1 MHGAWRIEKKPKK
14 GYSMNFPPSP
24 LQRYQSIIEDFPAFE
39 EATRRPLARF
49 IWAHKQRIDPAKL
62 NALLT
67 AEGYRLVS
75 LDWHP
80 GAFRVA
86 FEPNPLG
93 GHWTYQAGFFHIQEA
108 ASMVPVLL
116 LSPRPGMRIMDL
128 CAAPGNKTVQAA
140 SAMENTGTVVAND
153 LRHQRMASIRMHV
166 DRLGLVNVS
175 TTCRDGGSYPRK
187 AGLFDAVLV
196 DAPCSCEG
204 TSRKNTDILHRPV
217 PGRGRLLLRQKRLLE
232 RAVRLCRP
240 GGRIVYST
248 CTYDPEENE
257 AIVDAVLRAMPDKVE
272 MLPSSLPGLRTAPG
286 LTSWHQERFHPD
298 LRHALRIWP
307 HLNDTGGFFA
317 AVLQRTGGLFLPPEP
332 SPALSDSE
340 YEDENRNGYRLF
352 PDPEQITSLLSNRFG
367 IGRSAFEGLCLL
379 TRNKRQVFLAAS
391 DHRPTV
397 EPPAATGLPLL
408 HLSMK
413 TPKLTTAGAAFLG
426 PFARHNVIDVDAD
439 QRVRYLARRSFSL
452 RRSQLAETT
461 EDGHVLVRYDSAVL
475 GVGRMFKRQ
484 MQVDSFY
491 PKRFA
496 ALPAD
501 G

>member
-1 MHGAWRIEKKPKK
+1 
-14 GYSMNFPPSP
+14 MNSPPSP
-24 LQRYQSIIEDFPAFE
+24 LQRYHSIIEDVPAFE
-39 EATRRPLARF
+39 AAIRRSLTRF
-49 IWAHKQRIDPAKL
+49 IWVHQMRIEPAKL
-62 NALLT
+62 AALLQ
-67 AEGYRLVS
+67 ADGYRLSPLV
-75 LDWHP
+75 WNP
-80 GAFRVA
+80 GAFRVTL
-86 FEPNPLG
+86 EPTPLG

-140 SAMENTGTVVAND
+140 SAMENSGTVVAND

-166 DRLGLVNVS
+166 DRLGLINVS

-204 TSRKNTDILHRPV
+204 TSRKNTDILQRPV
-217 PGRGRLLLRQKRLLE
+217 PGRGRLLMRQKRLLE

-257 AIVDAVLRAMPDKVE
+257 AVVDAVLRDMPDKVE
-272 MLPSSLPGLRTAPG
+272 MLPSSLPGLRAAAG
-286 LTSWHQERFHPD
+286 VTSWHQERYHPD

-332 SPALSDSE
+332 SPALSDPG
-340 YEDENRNGYRLF
+340 YEDENRKGYRLF
-352 PDPEQITSLLSNRFG
+352 PEPEQITSLLSNRFG
-367 IGRSAFEGLCLL
+367 IARSALDNLCLL
-379 TRNKRQVFLAAS
+379 TRNRRQVFVAAS

-397 EPPAATGLPLL
+397 EPPPATGLPLL

-426 PFARHNVIDVDAD
+426 RFARCNVIDVDTD
-439 QRVRYLARRSFSL
+439 QLGRYLTRRSFSL
-452 RRSQLAETT
+452 HRSQLAETN
-461 EDGHVLVRYDSAVL
+461 EDGHVLIRYDGAVL
-475 GVGRMFKRQ
+475 GVGRLFKSQ
-484 MQVDSFY
+484 MKVDSFY

-496 ALPAD
+496 ALVTD

>member
-1 MHGAWRIEKKPKK
+1 
-14 GYSMNFPPSP
+14 MNSTPSP
-24 LQRYQSIIEDFPAFE
+24 LHRYHPIIEDVPGFE
-39 EATRRPLARF
+39 EAIQRPLARF
-49 IWAHKQRIDPAKL
+49 IWTHRLRIEPD
-62 NALLT
+62 
-67 AEGYRLVS
+67 RLVS
-75 LDWHP
+75 LLSQDGYRLSPLVWNP
-80 GAFRVA
+80 GAFRVTL
-86 FEPNPLG
+86 EPTPLG

-108 ASMVPVLL
+108 ASMVPVRL
-116 LSPRPGMRIMDL
+116 LSPQPGMRVMDL

-140 SAMENTGTVVAND
+140 SAMQNSGTVVAND

-196 DAPCSCEG
+196 DTPCSCEG
-204 TSRKNTDILHRPV
+204 TSRKNTDILQRPV
-217 PGRGRLLLRQKRLLE
+217 PGRERLLLRQKRLLE
-232 RAVRLCRP
+232 RAVRFCRP

-257 AIVDAVLRAMPDKVE
+257 AVVDAILRAMPDKIKMMAV
-272 MLPSSLPGLRTAPG
+272 SLPGLRSAPG
-286 LTSWHQERFHPD
+286 VTAWKKQRYHPD
-298 LRHALRIWP
+298 LQHALRIWP

-317 AVLQRTGGLFLPPEP
+317 AVLQRTGGLFSGIEP
-332 SPALSDSE
+332 SPALSDPV
-340 YEDENRNGYRLF
+340 YPTENPKGYLLF
-352 PDPEQITSLLSNRFG
+352 PEPEQIAALLEKRFG
-367 IGRSAFEGLCLL
+367 IAGAVFEGLCFL
-379 TRNKRQVFLAAS
+379 TRNKRQVFVATS

-413 TPKLTTAGAAFLG
+413 TPKLTTVGAAFLG
-426 PFARHNVIDVDAD
+426 PHARHNIIDVDAD
-439 QRVRYLARRSFSL
+439 QRIRYLTRRSFPV

-461 EDGHVLVRYDSAVL
+461 EDGHVLIRYDGAVL
-475 GVGRMFKRQ
+475 GVGRLRQ
-484 MQVDSFY
+484 AQMEVDSFY

>member
-1 MHGAWRIEKKPKK
+1 
-14 GYSMNFPPSP
+14 MNSPSSP
-24 LQRYQSIIEDFPAFE
+24 LQRYHPIIEDVPAFE
-39 EATRRPLARF
+39 EAIRRSLARF
-49 IWAHKQRIDPAKL
+49 IWVHQMRIEPAKL
-62 NALLT
+62 AALLQ
-67 AEGYRLVS
+67 ADGYRLSPLV
-75 LDWHP
+75 WNP

-86 FEPNPLG
+86 FEPHPLG
-93 GHWTYQAGFFHIQEA
+93 AHWTYQAGFFHIQEA

-140 SAMENTGTVVAND
+140 SVMKNSGTVVAND

-204 TSRKNTDILHRPV
+204 TSRKNTDILQRPV
-217 PGRGRLLLRQKRLLE
+217 PGRDRLLLRQKRLLE
-232 RAVRLCRP
+232 RAIRLCRP

-257 AIVDAVLRAMPDKVE
+257 AVVDAVLRAMPDKVE
-272 MLPSSLPGLRTAPG
+272 MLPVSVTGLRAAPG
-286 LTSWHQERFHPD
+286 LTQWQRERYHPD
-298 LRHALRIWP
+298 LRYALRLWP

-317 AVLQRTGGLFLPPEP
+317 AVLQRTGGLILPPEP
-332 SPALSDSE
+332 SPALSDPG
-340 YEDENRNGYRLF
+340 YEDENPNGYRIY
-352 PDPEQITSLLSNRFG
+352 PQPEQITSLLLNRFG
-367 IGRSAFEGLCLL
+367 IDRSAFKHLRLL
-379 TRNKRQVFLAAS
+379 TRNRRQVFLAAA

-397 EPPAATGLPLL
+397 EPPPATGLPLL

-426 PFARHNVIDVDAD
+426 PFARCNIIDAD
-439 QRVRYLARRSFSL
+439 SDQIHRYLTRRSFSL
-452 RRSQLAETT
+452 RRSQLAQTT
-461 EDGHVLVRYDSAVL
+461 EDGHVLIRYDGAVL
-475 GVGRMFKRQ
+475 GVGRLFKRQ

-496 ALPAD
+496 ALD
-501 G
+501 TNG

>member
-1 MHGAWRIEKKPKK
+1 
-14 GYSMNFPPSP
+14 MNSPPSP
-24 LQRYQSIIEDFPAFE
+24 LQRYHPIIEDVPAFE
-39 EATRRPLARF
+39 EAIRRPLARF
-49 IWAHKQRIDPAKL
+49 IWTHKQRIEPAKL
-62 NALLT
+62 ESLLH
-67 AEGYRLVS
+67 AGGYRLTP
-75 LDWHP
+75 LDWYP
-80 GAFRVA
+80 EAFRVTV
-86 FEPNPLG
+86 EPAPLG

-108 ASMVPVLL
+108 ASMVPVRL

-140 SAMENTGTVVAND
+140 AAMENSGTVVAND

-166 DRLGLVNVS
+166 DRLGQVNVS

-204 TSRKNTDILHRPV
+204 TSRKNADILQRPV
-217 PGRGRLLLRQKRLLE
+217 PGRDRLILRQQHLLE

-257 AIVDAVLRAMPDKVE
+257 AVVDAVLRDMPDKVE
-272 MLPSSLPGLRTAPG
+272 VLPASLPGLRAAPG
-286 LTSWHQERFHPD
+286 LTSWQQERYHPG

-307 HLNDTGGFFA
+307 HLNDTGGFFV

-332 SPALSDSE
+332 SPTLSDPG
-340 YEDENRNGYRLF
+340 YEEENRNGCRLF
-352 PDPEQITSLLSNRFG
+352 PEAEQIISLLSKRFG
-367 IGRSAFEGLCLL
+367 IGRSAFDNLRLL
-379 TRNKRQVFLAAS
+379 TRTKRRVFVAAS

-397 EPPAATGLPLL
+397 EPPPATGLPLL

-426 PFARHNVIDVDAD
+426 RFARRNVIDVDAD
-439 QRVRYLARRSFSL
+439 QRRRYLRRQSFFL
-452 RRSQLAETT
+452 RPSQLGKDT
-461 EDGHVLVRYDSAVL
+461 EDGHVLIRFDGAVL
-475 GVGRMFKRQ
+475 GVGRLRKAQ
-484 MQVDSFY
+484 MEVDSFY

-496 ALPAD
+496 ALD
-501 G
+501 TNG

>member
-1 MHGAWRIEKKPKK
+1 
-14 GYSMNFPPSP
+14 MNSPPSP
-24 LQRYQSIIEDFPAFE
+24 LQRYHPIIEDVPAFE
-39 EATRRPLARF
+39 EASRRSLARF
-49 IWAHKQRIDPAKL
+49 IWVHQMRIEPAKL
-62 NALLT
+62 TALLQ
-67 AEGYRLVS
+67 ADGYRLSPLV
-75 LDWHP
+75 WNP

-116 LSPRPGMRIMDL
+116 LSPRPCMRIMDL

-140 SAMENTGTVVAND
+140 SVMKNSGTVVAND

-204 TSRKNTDILHRPV
+204 TSRKNTDILQRPV
-217 PGRGRLLLRQKRLLE
+217 PGRDRLLLRQKRLLE
-232 RAVRLCRP
+232 RAIRLCRP

-257 AIVDAVLRAMPDKVE
+257 AVVDAVLRDMPDKVE
-272 MLPSSLPGLRTAPG
+272 MLPASLPGLRVAPG
-286 LTSWHQERFHPD
+286 LTTWQQERYHLS

-307 HLNDTGGFFA
+307 HLNDTGGFFV
-317 AVLQRTGGLFLPPEP
+317 AVLLRTGGLFLPQEP
-332 SPALSDSE
+332 SPALSDPE
-340 YEDENRNGYRLF
+340 YENENRNGYRLF
-352 PDPEQITSLLSNRFG
+352 PEPEQIASLLEKRFG
-367 IGRSAFEGLCLL
+367 IAGTAFEGLCLL
-379 TRNKRQVFLAAS
+379 TRNKRQVFLAAA

-397 EPPAATGLPLL
+397 EPSAATGLPLL
-408 HLSMK
+408 HISMK

-426 PFARHNVIDVDAD
+426 PFARYNVIDVDAD
-439 QRVRYLARRSFSL
+439 QRVGYLTRRSFSV

-461 EDGHVLVRYDSAVL
+461 EDGHVLIRYDGAVL
-475 GVGRMFKRQ
+475 GVGRLFRMQ
-484 MQVDSFY
+484 MKVDSFY

-496 ALPAD
+496 ALD
-501 G
+501 TNG